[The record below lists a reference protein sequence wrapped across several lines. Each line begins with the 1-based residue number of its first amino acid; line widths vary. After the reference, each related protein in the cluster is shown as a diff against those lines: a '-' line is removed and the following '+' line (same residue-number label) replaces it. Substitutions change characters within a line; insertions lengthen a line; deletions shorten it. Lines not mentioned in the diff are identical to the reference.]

1 MTESSTPPG
10 VPSPARLAAWLN
22 DHVPGGPLELTDIQ
36 LIAGGR
42 SNLTYRLTVS
52 GPGAAPGTE
61 AGPGAAPGTEA
72 APGSAADGTRLLV
85 LRRPPLGHVLPT
97 AHDMSRE
104 FRVLSALAGTRVP
117 VAPLVASC
125 TDDEVIG
132 APFYVMEYVPGV
144 VLRTRADTK
153 ALTEAQAAELSR
165 RLAEMLAAIHDV
177 DVNQVGLG
185 DLGRGA
191 GYLRRQLDRWQRQ
204 WELSATQDRPGYTQL
219 VQRLTAALPAEGQ
232 TTLVHGD
239 YRLDNAL
246 VTLNPQPRIT
256 AVVDWEMA
264 TLGDPLADLGL
275 TLVYWTEDG
284 EEGWLTPAGATG
296 RDARGDGRRHRQ
308 PRVLDPGRVRRR
320 VRPAHRAGRVPDRL
334 LRGVR
339 LLQAGRRPGGH
350 PRPVPAGQ
358 NGRRRLRARRLR
370 RTVAHRSC
378 APGARHAVEHLI
390 RPGAPLAPA
399 SCPVP
404 RSRRVCRPAP
414 ARLPS
419 IFEARR
425 PAFAGPLNR

>member
-10 VPSPARLAAWLN
+10 IPSPARLAAWLN

-52 GPGAAPGTE
+52 EPGPEPGPEPGAEPGPEPGAAPGT
-61 AGPGAAPGTEA
+61 GAE
-72 APGSAADGTRLLV
+72 GTRLLV

-125 TDDEVIG
+125 TDVEVIG

-144 VLRTRADTK
+144 VLRTRNDTK
-153 ALTEAQAAELSR
+153 DLTEAQAAELSR
-165 RLAEMLAAIHDV
+165 HLAEMLAAIHGV

-204 WELSATQDRPGYTQL
+204 WELSVTEERPGYTQL
-219 VQRLTAALPAEGQ
+219 VERLTAALPAETEGQ

-246 VTLNPQPRIT
+246 VMLNPRPRIT

-284 EEGWLTPAGATG
+284 EEGWLTPAGSPAGTRGVTADATASPGFWTRAEFAAEYARLTG
-296 RDARGDGRRHRQ
+296 RDVSRIGYYVAFGYFKLAVVLEGIHARYQQGKTVGEGFEQEGFAVPLLIARAHQ
-308 PRVLDPGRVRRR
+308 VLDT
-320 VRPAHRAGRVPDRL
+320 
-334 LRGVR
+334 
-339 LLQAGRRPGGH
+339 QSS
-350 PRPVPAGQ
+350 
-358 NGRRRLRARRLR
+358 
-370 RTVAHRSC
+370 T
-378 APGARHAVEHLI
+378 
-390 RPGAPLAPA
+390 
-399 SCPVP
+399 
-404 RSRRVCRPAP
+404 
-414 ARLPS
+414 
-419 IFEARR
+419 
-425 PAFAGPLNR
+425 

>member
-10 VPSPARLAAWLN
+10 IPSPARLAAWLN

-52 GPGAAPGTE
+52 EPGAGPGPGAGAAPGT
-61 AGPGAAPGTEA
+61 GAE
-72 APGSAADGTRLLV
+72 GTRLLV

-117 VAPLVASC
+117 VAPLVASS
-125 TDDEVIG
+125 TDVGVIG

-144 VLRTRADTK
+144 VLRTRNDTK
-153 ALTEAQAAELSR
+153 DLTEAQAAELSR
-165 RLAEMLAAIHDV
+165 HLAEMLAAIHGV

-204 WELSATQDRPGYTQL
+204 WELSVTEERPGYTQL
-219 VQRLTAALPAEGQ
+219 VERLTAALPAETEGQ

-246 VTLNPQPRIT
+246 VMLNPRPRIT

-284 EEGWLTPAGATG
+284 EEGWLTPAGSPAGTRGVTADATASPGFWTRAEFAAEYARLTG
-296 RDARGDGRRHRQ
+296 RDVSRIGYYVAFGYFKLAVVLEGIHARYQQGKTVGEGFEQEGFAVPLLIARAHQ
-308 PRVLDPGRVRRR
+308 VLDT
-320 VRPAHRAGRVPDRL
+320 
-334 LRGVR
+334 
-339 LLQAGRRPGGH
+339 QSS
-350 PRPVPAGQ
+350 
-358 NGRRRLRARRLR
+358 
-370 RTVAHRSC
+370 T
-378 APGARHAVEHLI
+378 
-390 RPGAPLAPA
+390 
-399 SCPVP
+399 
-404 RSRRVCRPAP
+404 
-414 ARLPS
+414 
-419 IFEARR
+419 
-425 PAFAGPLNR
+425 